1 MRSVKVSEATGPV
14 LDWMVGEA
22 EFRRFQ
28 AQGSSVKA
36 WVLEEHKKGL
46 RTDPYS
52 TSWAHGGPIIE
63 REEISTWFHADYGCW
78 CAAGIDW
85 MSADVSSDEFMA
97 MPDAF
102 RGPTPLIAAMRCLV
116 ASKLGDEVEVP
127 DGLAS

>member
-1 MRSVKVSEATGPV
+1 MRSVKVSEATGSV
-14 LDWMVGEA
+14 LDWLVAKACYPDEEINLSLG
-22 EFRRFQ
+22 FPYLQFGRFN
-28 AQGSSVKA
+28 
-36 WVLEEHKKGL
+36 
-46 RTDPYS
+46 P
-52 TSWAHGGPIIE
+52 TSDWRHGGPIIE
-63 REEISTWFHADYGCW
+63 CEEISTWFHADYGCW